1 MYRNFLK
8 RLIDFFIVLSALLII
23 GQSYLLLS
31 FSFILQIKVPVSSL
45 PRLVPG
51 KMPRYLRLLNLRP

>member
-31 FSFILQIKVPVSSL
+31 FSFILQIKVLVSSL
-45 PRLVPG
+45 PRLVLG
-51 KMPRYLRLLNLRP
+51 KCPDI